1 MVTGSTDDL
10 RASKA
15 DDAWNI
21 EILIMVQC
29 VAISEFSSVNGPRF
43 Q

>member
-1 MVTGSTDDL
+1 MVIGSTDDL

-21 EILIMVQC
+21 EILIMVQR
-29 VAISEFSSVNGPRF
+29 V
-43 Q
+43 